1 MQSSA
6 YFPVRKSKV
15 LFWKYD
21 RISGKWLLQLNVPK
35 HILQCHLV
43 ALWNSYLN
51 SWKKT
56 VEYAKEVLNSPP
68 NSETHTIK
76 KEHSHNK
83 NENFKTMYRSCEN
96 ANDDDPVTEALEILR
111 AVTKKIKREHTDSSY
126 RNGDKNSL
134 SFYKKRSI
142 KVSILKNSTLDEKPW
157 I

>member
-1 MQSSA
+1 M
-6 YFPVRKSKV
+6 
-15 LFWKYD
+15 D
-21 RISGKWLLQLNVPK
+21 
-35 HILQCHLV
+35 
-43 ALWNSYLN
+43 
-51 SWKKT
+51 
-56 VEYAKEVLNSPP
+56 
-68 NSETHTIK
+68 
-76 KEHSHNK
+76 
-83 NENFKTMYRSCEN
+83 RSCEN